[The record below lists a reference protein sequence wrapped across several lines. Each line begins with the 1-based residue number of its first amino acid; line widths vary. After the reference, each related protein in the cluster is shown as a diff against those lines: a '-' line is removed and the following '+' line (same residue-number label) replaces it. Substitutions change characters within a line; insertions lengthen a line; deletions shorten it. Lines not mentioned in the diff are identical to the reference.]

1 MKEYFKNYWKWLCL
15 SLILPILL
23 LVIMTFFNTDVY
35 LTIVAVLIIILAI
48 ITLASII
55 LAIVKRNRKF
65 TTIFLVSFL
74 SCLLVIT
81 YSMTVA
87 PQYYAHNSELAVNV
101 FQKHELNKGSKQLK
115 EIKSAIKDSDNIS
128 KTKTAKANL
137 KQLKQRIKKD
147 SNSKSANESLNYTY
161 NDLTNALDGKPHS
174 ATTQVNLFILSAE
187 YAACILKE
195 HYTNKQIK
203 QDDGKFIQHFT
214 ELSGTSI

>member
-1 MKEYFKNYWKWLCL
+1 M
-15 SLILPILL
+15 LPITVLL
-23 LVIMTFFNTDVY
+23 TSV
-35 LTIVAVLIIILAI
+35 LTVVLIYGYTQAI
-48 ITLASII
+48 G
-55 LAIVKRNRKF
+55 
-65 TTIFLVSFL
+65 
-74 SCLLVIT
+74 
-81 YSMTVA
+81 
-87 PQYYAHNSELAVNV
+87 PQYYAHNSELTVNV
-101 FQKHELNKGSKQLK
+101 FQRHELNKGSKQLK